1 MKDLFPGYYSPSK
14 EEFSELWQQ
23 CIFIFDTNVLL
34 NFYEYHNQTREE
46 YLQVLE
52 AIQERLWIPH
62 QVALEYHRN
71 RIDRIIQA
79 ESKFDSA
86 KKLLDKIIEET
97 TKQLLDNFNSQCFPS
112 EAVQQ
117 MIEDVKKVFDTFGDK
132 LVSCKEELIKIN
144 GTDYI
149 RDKITDLFREK
160 IGESPANQ
168 KELDEIYLE
177 GEQRYKIFRP
187 PGFGDDKKNQDKDN
201 NYIHQNL
208 VFKKAYGDLIL
219 WKQILKEVKSK
230 SLTHIIFITGDNKP
244 DWWRREHGKTIGPRP
259 ELVEEILEAGASL
272 FHMYTP
278 DNFLRYAKDSLQLE
292 IAEKSIQQVKEVSV
306 SNSWSEP
313 ELDADFSRQS
323 SDSDHY
329 DLSNIQGL
337 VAASNYAVNNAVSIA
352 SIASAASAASAV
364 SMAAKQLSITN
375 IASPASMIA
384 KQLSVIEMTILT
396 EQQRFI
402 KSLNQVV
409 NNENNRLAQMVKQ
422 VAIPNM
428 NHLLISSVN
437 KLVDNNNNNARL
449 SENNVQEDNDSS
461 ADSNF
466 SEQAESS
473 EDSSF

>member
-1 MKDLFPGYYSPSK
+1 
-14 EEFSELWQQ
+14 
-23 CIFIFDTNVLL
+23 
-34 NFYEYHNQTREE
+34 
-46 YLQVLE
+46 
-52 AIQERLWIPH
+52 
-62 QVALEYHRN
+62 
-71 RIDRIIQA
+71 
-79 ESKFDSA
+79 
-86 KKLLDKIIEET
+86 
-97 TKQLLDNFNSQCFPS
+97 
-112 EAVQQ
+112 

-149 RDKITDLFREK
+149 RDRITDLFREK

-278 DNFLRYAKDSLQLE
+278 DNFLRYATDYLQLE

-306 SNSWSEP
+306 SNSLSEP

-329 DLSNIQGL
+329 DLSNIQRL

-384 KQLSVIEMTILT
+384 KQLSVIDMTGLT
-396 EQQRFI
+396 EHQRLI

-409 NNENNRLAQMVKQ
+409 NNENNRLAQMLKQ

-428 NHLLISSVN
+428 NHLLISSLN
-437 KLVDNNNNNARL
+437 KLVDYNNNDRL
-449 SENNVQEDNDSS
+449 IENNVQEDNDSS
-461 ADSNF
+461 TDSNS